1 MQTISGMGSLRMTL
15 PVRSIQPRALYFVI
29 QPLHWWRYIQNPSIL
44 LQSRIFYRHWNQH
57 HFDWIFSFGTS
68 SVYYEWFLFFLWWRI
83 KGGFTTNIYRFK
95 HTSPVVDTR
104 ASWPNVWQLVYL
116 TDMINFLSIICDRY
130 IPVIYLS
137 WEGVIVRKSLH
148 TYIPI
153 YHTYIPIYHTYL
165 SYNTHIR

>member
-1 MQTISGMGSLRMTL
+1 MQTIQTISGMSSLRMAL

-29 QPLHWWRYIQNPSIL
+29 QPLPWWLYI
-44 LQSRIFYRHWNQH
+44 R
-57 HFDWIFSFGTS
+57 TS
-68 SVYYEWFLFFLWWRI
+68 SIYYEWFLFFLWWRI

-104 ASWPNVWQLVYL
+104 ASWPYVWQLVYL
-116 TDMINFLSIICDRY
+116 TDLINFLSIICDRY

>member
-1 MQTISGMGSLRMTL
+1 MQTISRMSSLRMAL
-15 PVRSIQPRALYFVI
+15 PVRSIQPRTLYFVM
-29 QPLHWWRYIQNPSIL
+29 QPLPWWLITESLNSSSI
-44 LQSRIFYRHWNQH
+44 
-57 HFDWIFSFGTS
+57 
-68 SVYYEWFLFFLWWRI
+68 YYECFLFFLWWRI

-95 HTSPVVDTR
+95 HTSPVVDTCT
-104 ASWPNVWQLVYL
+104 SWPYVWQLVYL

-130 IPVIYLS
+130 ILIIYLS